1 MRLILTLIAA
11 ALLAGNLSACAP
23 VVAGAAAEGGLM
35 AADRRTSGAFVE
47 DEAIEWKGLKQ
58 INDALGDKI
67 HVNVTSY
74 NRNVLLT
81 GEAFDDA
88 SKQKAESVVKGIENV
103 RSVTNELVVGM
114 ASSMTSRSNDAY
126 LTSKVKTRML
136 TENKFPANYVKVVT
150 EGGAVYLMGMVTRKE
165 ADDAVEIARGT
176 DGVQKVVKVFEYV
189 VVQ

>member
-11 ALLAGNLSACAP
+11 AILVVNLTACAP
-23 VVAGAAAEGGLM
+23 VVVGAAAEGGLM
-35 AADRRTSGAFVE
+35 AADRRTSGAYVE

-81 GEAFDDA
+81 GEASDDTA
-88 SKQKAESVVKGIENV
+88 KQKAESVVKGIENV
-103 RSVTNELVVGM
+103 RTVTNELVVGM
-114 ASSMTSRSNDAY
+114 ASSMTARSNDSY
-126 LTSKVKTRML
+126 ITTKVKSRML

-150 EGGAVYLMGMVTRKE
+150 EGSTVFLMGMVTRKE

-176 DGVQKVVKVFEYV
+176 DGVEKVVKVFEYV

>member
-1 MRLILTLIAA
+1 M
-11 ALLAGNLSACAP
+11 
-23 VVAGAAAEGGLM
+23 
-35 AADRRTSGAFVE
+35 E

-81 GEAFDDA
+81 GEASDDTA
-88 SKQKAESVVKGIENV
+88 KQKAESVVKGIENV
-103 RSVTNELVVGM
+103 RTVTNELVVGM
-114 ASSMTSRSNDAY
+114 ASSMTARSNDSY
-126 LTSKVKTRML
+126 ITTKVKSRML

-150 EGGAVYLMGMVTRKE
+150 EGSTVFLMGMVTRKE

-176 DGVQKVVKVFEYV
+176 DGVEKVVKVFEYV